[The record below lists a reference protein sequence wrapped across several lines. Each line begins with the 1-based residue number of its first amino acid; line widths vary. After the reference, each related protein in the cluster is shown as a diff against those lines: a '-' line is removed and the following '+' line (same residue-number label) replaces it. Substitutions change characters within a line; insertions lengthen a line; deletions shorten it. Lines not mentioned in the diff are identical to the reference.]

1 MTDTKEGL
9 FKDVTEETPNK
20 IYKTDRSNKKIVTQ
34 SNISCFTTCEHF
46 LDVPNI
52 SFLTRRHVL

>member
-52 SFLTRRHVL
+52 SFL